1 MPTPNEAPTA
11 PVTEGDGLPRESDV
25 IAGKYRV
32 ERTLGR
38 GGMGVVIAAE
48 DITLRRKVAVKLIL
62 PEAVSRAGATERF
75 LREARS
81 AAAIQSEH
89 VARVIDISTLES
101 GAPFMVMEY
110 LTGTDLGH
118 VLRERGPLP
127 VEEAVDYVLQ
137 ACEAIAE
144 AHALGIIHRDLKPAN
159 LFLTTR
165 ADGSSLVKVLD
176 FGLAK
181 AIRPDAPSAMELSL
195 TATGTTLGSPHYMS
209 PEQVR
214 NLKTIDNRTDIWA
227 LGVILYQLITG
238 HRPFEDESLGGLFIM
253 IGSEAPKPIQA
264 WEMNLHPQLET
275 VIMRC
280 LEKELPA
287 RTQTVA
293 EFARGLSPFGSMGSR
308 LSVERILR
316 VLSDH
321 TPLPPP
327 RGSESSYPDDSQNS
341 PSGRISVPVAP
352 GRVSG
357 PGSAPRLSSQPGHA
371 GPGSGPGKVAP
382 RGGIDSSTAM
392 ASTLA
397 QGEVGP
403 PERLNTE
410 RTLPK
415 PPRRLVPL
423 VVGGAVSVVVLG
435 TVALFMLRPGPTPS
449 GSGNALAPGVPL
461 PSAQVEA
468 TPTAFAVIPSAE
480 SIAPPPSAT
489 TEAAPAPS
497 ASASAT
503 ASASASA
510 AAAAPKA
517 TAAPKPPAVKTG
529 PVRPGQPATKKNP
542 RDPMD
547 LWR

>member
-1 MPTPNEAPTA
+1 MATPNEARSTP
-11 PVTEGDGLPRESDV
+11 PMEGDALPREGDV

-38 GGMGVVIAAE
+38 GGMGVVLAAE

-89 VARVIDISTLES
+89 VARVIDISTLDT
-101 GAPFMVMEY
+101 GAPYMVMEY

-127 VEEAVDYVLQ
+127 IEEAVDYVLQ

-144 AHALGIIHRDLKPAN
+144 AHSLGIIHRDLKPAN
-159 LFLTTR
+159 LFLTAR

-227 LGVILYQLITG
+227 LGVILYQLVTG
-238 HRPFEDESLGGLFIM
+238 RRPFEDESLGGLFIM
-253 IGSEAPKPIQA
+253 IGSESPTPIRS
-264 WEMNLHPQLET
+264 WLMELPPHLET

-280 LEKELPA
+280 LEKDLA
-287 RTQTVA
+287 VRTQTVA
-293 EFARGLSPFGSMGSR
+293 EFARGLSTFGSMGSR

-327 RGSESSYPDDSQNS
+327 RTSQPSYPDSNKSS
-341 PSGRISVPVAP
+341 PSGQISAPGGPGRPSVPA
-352 GRVSG
+352 SG
-357 PGSAPRLSSQPGHA
+357 P
-371 GPGSGPGKVAP
+371 
-382 RGGIDSSTAM
+382 RGVVDSSTAM
-392 ASTLA
+392 ASTMA
-397 QGEVGP
+397 QREAESPDRPNLV
-403 PERLNTE
+403 RA
-410 RTLPK
+410 LPR
-415 PPRRLVPL
+415 PSRSLVPL
-423 VVGGAVSVVVLG
+423 VVGGAGCVVLLA
-435 TVALFMLRPGPTPS
+435 TVAMFVLRPGPPS
-449 GSGNALAPGVPL
+449 SASDNSLGAPTAASGVPA
-461 PSAQVEA
+461 PSVAVEA
-468 TPTAFAVIPSAE
+468 TPTVAPVILSAE
-480 SIAPPPSAT
+480 PIVAPASAN
-489 TEAAPAPS
+489 EAVAPPAPS
-497 ASASAT
+497 L

-510 AAAAPKA
+510 SVAPA
-517 TAAPKPPAVKTG
+517 PRVIPVPKPGTVKPGTSR
-529 PVRPGQPATKKNP
+529 PVQPGTKKNP

-547 LWR
+547 HWR